1 MNIWFDELK
10 EKLTESEIK
19 KGDIVYISSDL
30 TMLMYR
36 SLKKFN
42 LKGKDGKNLFMNKL
56 VNTFQDMVGDEGT
69 LMIPLFTCDGI
80 VDPHTFM
87 DYLKED
93 LEDAYRNVQKDWKR
107 YEEDEE

>member
-42 LKGKDGKNLFMNKL
+42 LKGKDGK
-56 VNTFQDMVGDEGT
+56 
-69 LMIPLFTCDGI
+69 
-80 VDPHTFM
+80 
-87 DYLKED
+87 
-93 LEDAYRNVQKDWKR
+93 KDTIKFCFNHITA
-107 YEEDEE
+107 